1 MTIERGMNPFP
12 KKVAY
17 VTHANEEEIAQ
28 IGGYE
33 NIVRRFM
40 FMKFFERGP
49 WFVCRPVSIVFVCT
63 KTKLKMV
70 GRNELF

>member
-1 MTIERGMNPFP
+1 MTIERATKPFP

-17 VTHANEEEIAQ
+17 VTHANKEEIAQ
-28 IGGYE
+28 IGGNE
-33 NIVRRFM
+33 NIVRRIM
-40 FMKFFERGP
+40 FMKFFEWGP
-49 WFVCRPVSIVFVCT
+49 WVVCRPVSIGFVRT

>member
-12 KKVAY
+12 KEVAH
-17 VTHANEEEIAQ
+17 VTHANKEEIAQ
-28 IGGYE
+28 IGGNE
-33 NIVRRFM
+33 NIVGRVM

-49 WFVCRPVSIVFVCT
+49 WFVCRPVSIGFIRT